1 MTQLP
6 KLLHLAASEQ
16 RSAVA
21 AWSIS
26 ISELFPQYWSAFNQ
40 HQSWLIDNQWAI
52 IVDQLIWT
60 TIVISWNNPRF
71 FKISITFQVP
81 PSHAFTSFYRD
92 SYVSEWPLFIVQPGN
107 FDGSATPFKKL
118 KKSLG
123 DVQKDMFKICNS
135 HNNVEHE
142 IEQNLRRRENECSW
156 GGLLVLSLS
165 SSSMRKTQRRGSIYV
180 IIVGDEE
187 VVLL

>member
-26 ISELFPQYWSAFNQ
+26 ISELFPQYWPAFNQ
-40 HQSWLIDNQWAI
+40 HQSWLIDY
-52 IVDQLIWT
+52 QLIWT
-60 TIVISWNNPRF
+60 TSVISWNNPRF

-156 GGLLVLSLS
+156 VGLLVLSLS
-165 SSSMRKTQRRGSIYV
+165 SSSMRKTQRRGSINV

>member
-26 ISELFPQYWSAFNQ
+26 ISELFPQSAFNQ

-60 TIVISWNNPRF
+60 SIVISWNNPRF
-71 FKISITFQVP
+71 SKISITLQVP
-81 PSHAFTSFYRD
+81 QSHAFFYRD

-107 FDGSATPFKKL
+107 FGGSAAPFKKL

-135 HNNVEHE
+135 YNNVEHE